1 MVTPRDSKRVILTED
16 VDAAI
21 AVGRITTKATII
33 DLSTNGARIAYAGA
47 PLKQHT
53 DVGLVCDD
61 LFLLRQSRVV
71 WSKPLDENLSMAGLR
86 FN

>member
-1 MVTPRDSKRVILTED
+1 METPRDSKRVILMED

-21 AVGRITTKATII
+21 AVGKTKTKATII
-33 DLSTNGARIAYAGA
+33 DLSTKGARIAYAGV
-47 PLKQHT
+47 PLKRHT
-53 DVGLVCDD
+53 DVGLFSDD

-71 WSKPLDENLSMAGLR
+71 WSKPIDDNLSMAGLR